1 VLRSVSLLLF
11 IGLIWGQTDIDKLVL
26 KYNIFKF
33 LPIYARSDSSIYS
46 KTLPDLFIINNQLN
60 NHITKYN
67 KDVRI
72 FSRDFCSPDNRYHT
86 CSKAKDSYNDM
97 MIFPLSETPECIFS
111 FYSSLEY
118 GR

>member
-1 VLRSVSLLLF
+1 MLRFVSLLLF
-11 IGLIWGQTDIDKLVL
+11 IGFAWGQTDIDKLVL
-26 KYNIFKF
+26 KNNFFKF
-33 LPIYARSDSSIYS
+33 LPIFVRSDSSIYS
-46 KTLPDLFIINNQLN
+46 KTLSDLFIINDRLN

-72 FSRDFCSPDNRYHT
+72 FSSDFCSPDNRYHT
-86 CSKAKDSYNDM
+86 CSKAKESYNDM